1 RKEYFMKKNII
12 NYLPDLVE
20 ASFSNDNSSFEAILL
35 SIIRLLAKEE
45 DTKKISEK
53 LSELLSKHQAG
64 LYPDQKLTRFYQ
76 ENKDFEGIES
86 YVYRKRPTKSLS
98 DLILNRE
105 TFTQIDDIIVSYRNR
120 EKLNE
125 LEIKLSQ
132 KIILNGPPGTGKSS
146 IGEALAYELGLDF
159 LLVNIPTL
167 FSSYL
172 GDSGKTITKLF
183 KSLSSKKAIIV
194 FDEFDSIAV
203 GRYSM
208 NDVGEMRRIVNSV
221 LTGLDNWEGEGL
233 IIATTNDK
241 ENLDNAVWRR
251 FDEKIKVGLPDKENR
266 LKLWDMYSKSQ
277 LTRDELHI
285 LAEVSNGFSPA
296 EIEIYSQ
303 QGLRLK
309 VIKGKNPFLTIMNQ
323 LEVPKLSL
331 EKKVF
336 LVKYLKSNYPNL
348 TTRDIGELMNISKSS
363 VQRYLKG
370 VSEVE

>member
-1 RKEYFMKKNII
+1 MKKNII

-98 DLILNRE
+98 ALILNRE

>member
-1 RKEYFMKKNII
+1 
-12 NYLPDLVE
+12 
-20 ASFSNDNSSFEAILL
+20 
-35 SIIRLLAKEE
+35 
-45 DTKKISEK
+45 
-53 LSELLSKHQAG
+53 
-64 LYPDQKLTRFYQ
+64 
-76 ENKDFEGIES
+76 
-86 YVYRKRPTKSLS
+86 
-98 DLILNRE
+98 
-105 TFTQIDDIIVSYRNR
+105 
-120 EKLNE
+120 
-125 LEIKLSQ
+125 
-132 KIILNGPPGTGKSS
+132 
-146 IGEALAYELGLDF
+146 YELGLDF

>member
-1 RKEYFMKKNII
+1 
-12 NYLPDLVE
+12 
-20 ASFSNDNSSFEAILL
+20 
-35 SIIRLLAKEE
+35 
-45 DTKKISEK
+45 
-53 LSELLSKHQAG
+53 
-64 LYPDQKLTRFYQ
+64 
-76 ENKDFEGIES
+76 
-86 YVYRKRPTKSLS
+86 
-98 DLILNRE
+98 
-105 TFTQIDDIIVSYRNR
+105 
-120 EKLNE
+120 
-125 LEIKLSQ
+125 
-132 KIILNGPPGTGKSS
+132 
-146 IGEALAYELGLDF
+146 
-159 LLVNIPTL
+159 
-167 FSSYL
+167 
-172 GDSGKTITKLF
+172 
-183 KSLSSKKAIIV
+183 
-194 FDEFDSIAV
+194 
-203 GRYSM
+203 
-208 NDVGEMRRIVNSV
+208 MRRIVNSV